1 VINIEKIWNT
11 NGLPGSSINGGFSM
25 DFPYLNVDFLQ
36 GKNFMPLINDWKKNL
51 NQTKEPQTWGTK
63 PTLFWGNIMGKE
75 WHA

>member
-1 VINIEKIWNT
+1 
-11 NGLPGSSINGGFSM
+11 M

-63 PTLFWGNIMGKE
+63 PTLFWGEHHGDRMACMIM
-75 WHA
+75 HVTTATTVTVFISIYIRL